1 MEYNTDKKERQ
12 QIQYIFYRPLCID
25 AKTSL
30 KKNEAYAI
38 IEEKEMES
46 APARAQSRILPFRLS
61 KTVQPAPHKGQ
72 RRWIPRFSGQIS
84 SADAK
89 NGAKKRVFPKRLL
102 SPRGTRAAGHR
113 VPTHTMLRAALKPL
127 SETCLCG
134 ACGPDTHNAACGI
147 ETPPVLFARN
157 GVARPDTHNAA
168 CGIETRNPRTRAH
181 EATSSRHTQCCV
193 RH

>member
-30 KKNEAYAI
+30 KKNEACAI

-46 APARAQSRILPFRLS
+46 APARAQSRIPPFRLS

-72 RRWIPRFSGQIS
+72 RRWIPHFSGQSS

-89 NGAKKRVFPKRLL
+89 NGAKKRVFLKCLL
-102 SPRGTRAAGHR
+102 SPRGTRAAGHS
-113 VPTHTMLRAALKPL
+113 VPTHKMLRAALKPQSSKEVL
-127 SETCLCG
+127 GREGCL
-134 ACGPDTHNAACGI
+134 DTHNAACGI
-147 ETPPVLFARN
+147 ETQGSHPFRGKP
-157 GVARPDTHNAA
+157 
-168 CGIETRNPRTRAH
+168 TR
-181 EATSSRHTQCCV
+181 SRHTQCCV

>member
-30 KKNEAYAI
+30 KKNEACAI

-46 APARAQSRILPFRLS
+46 APARAQSRIPPFRLS

-72 RRWIPRFSGQIS
+72 RRWLPHFSGQSS

-89 NGAKKRVFPKRLL
+89 NGAKKRVFPKCLL
-102 SPRGTRAAGHR
+102 SPRGTRAAGHS
-113 VPTHTMLRAALKPL
+113 VSTHTMLRAALKPP
-127 SETCLCG
+127 S
-134 ACGPDTHNAACGI
+134 NII
-147 ETPPVLFARN
+147 EVSLITL
-157 GVARPDTHNAA
+157 
-168 CGIETRNPRTRAH
+168 
-181 EATSSRHTQCCV
+181 SRHTQCCV

>member
-30 KKNEAYAI
+30 KKNEACAI
-38 IEEKEMES
+38 IEEKEMKS

-72 RRWIPRFSGQIS
+72 RRWIPRFSGQSS

-113 VPTHTMLRAALKPL
+113 VPTHTMLRAALKPTTNAFMTAFNVVPTHTML
-127 SETCLCG
+127 RAALKLHSLIKISELTSV
-134 ACGPDTHNAACGI
+134 PTHTMLRAALK
-147 ETPPVLFARN
+147 PM
-157 GVARPDTHNAA
+157 
-168 CGIETRNPRTRAH
+168 
-181 EATSSRHTQCCV
+181 
-193 RH
+193 